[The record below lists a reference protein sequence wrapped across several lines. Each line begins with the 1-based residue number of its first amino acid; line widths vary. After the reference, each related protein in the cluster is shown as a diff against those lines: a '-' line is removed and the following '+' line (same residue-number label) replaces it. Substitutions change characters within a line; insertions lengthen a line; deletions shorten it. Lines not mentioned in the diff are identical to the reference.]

1 MPSLDACRRALAGRT
16 IHVIPYT
23 HADVAWVHS
32 RAWHIDRYTRA
43 MDEVLDLLDR
53 DPSFRYYVDTWTE
66 WIKPYLDLRP
76 QDLQRLRDHVEGGRL
91 AVCCGH
97 YGNVRSTA
105 VGDETFIR
113 NLQLGMRR
121 WKEFAPAVRLNVYA
135 NMDVAIGHSQVPQLL
150 RLAGIRNYFA
160 WRPEAGLD
168 QQGVPRSFYWKGL
181 SGDTV
186 LVCRAQYGGLY
197 ATEERHGD
205 TWDADWDAV
214 VVNICDRYL
223 GVALDDAASDV
234 PLCVGSDDSRPDRFN
249 YRRDA
254 PCDYHELIRI
264 WNQRERS
271 RMRLGNPDELF
282 ASLAAE
288 GGRIAT
294 VDGVIDPADVC
305 YNAGWNGRH
314 GIWWLRERADRLLV
328 EAEILSTLARLVKGA
343 ACPAED
349 LTAAWEKLLDNTPH
363 AVQFLFEDD
372 WRAARLS
379 LEQAIDASTK
389 VADRAASELVGG
401 CLPMDADGLAI
412 INPLPVRR
420 REVIPLWIVN
430 SDLTRG
436 TARLVDARGKEVP
449 TQVFYAGP
457 HANGEYGLLADVDA
471 PACGYA
477 GLRMRYGGEMPQA
490 PEFTP
495 VTKKTLR
502 LESDKVALTFRDGHV
517 TRIENLATEMDRRAP
532 AGASFLEPVYYSI
545 TSDDWFVGSGIPDDP
560 EGFTIDEVRLDEQ
573 GPLRWR
579 VTRIGATAGFWV
591 RQHIDLIRGERGLR
605 CTTEFSAPSE
615 PRQGLLALGLPLARA
630 AQLTADIPF
639 GVEPR
644 DVDSYPY
651 VGFER
656 AIPGMFWARTWVAA
670 QDDDGLVAL
679 LAEDGDKYYR
689 AFGKPR
695 RLVHFLAR
703 RFPRFERIWESLTAA
718 HQLTGP
724 QEFHHRLV
732 LGDRDWRKADLVA
745 LAERIRHPLRQ
756 QWVRGETLRGGVEW
770 LKIAPATVRLSALVC
785 ENENVL
791 LRVVQMAPRSARV
804 TVALPFEPQRA
815 DLVDLCGNALPGEV
829 AVMGSAITFRLPP
842 WRIATLQ
849 LRHA

>member
-1 MPSLDACRRALAGRT
+1 VPPLDSCRRALAGRI

-43 MDEVLDLLDR
+43 MDEVLDLLDH

-66 WIKPYLDLRP
+66 WIKPYIELRP
-76 QDLQRLRDHVEGGRL
+76 QNVARLRRHVESGRL

-113 NLQLGMRR
+113 NLQHGMLR
-121 WKEFAPAVRLNVYA
+121 WRELAPGVRFNVYA

-150 RLAGIRNYFA
+150 RLAGIKNYFA

-168 QQGVPRSFYWKGL
+168 RQGVPRSFNWRGL

-197 ATEERHGD
+197 TAEERHGD

-214 VVNICDRYL
+214 VASICERYL
-223 GVALDDAASDV
+223 GAALDDAATNT

-254 PCDYHELIRI
+254 PCDYAQLIRI
-264 WNQRERS
+264 WNERES
-271 RMRLGNPDELF
+271 SEMRFSNPDELF

-288 GGRIAT
+288 GERIAT

-314 GIWWLRERADRLLV
+314 GIWWLRERADRALV
-328 EAEILSTLARLVKGA
+328 EAEILATLARLSKGA
-343 ACPAED
+343 AYPAHD
-349 LTAAWEKLLDNTPH
+349 LNDAWEKLLDNTPH

-372 WRAARLS
+372 WRAAKLS
-379 LEQAIDASTK
+379 LEQAIDTATK
-389 VADRAASELVGG
+389 VADRAVNQLVSG
-401 CLPMDADGLAI
+401 CLPMDAEGLAI
-412 INPLPVRR
+412 INPVPARR

-436 TARLVDARGKEVP
+436 MVRLFDARGCEVP

-457 HANGEYGLLADVDA
+457 HANGEYGLLADVDV
-471 PACGYA
+471 PGCGHT
-477 GLRMRYGGEMPQA
+477 GLRVRYDEAMPQA
-490 PEFTP
+490 PVFAA
-495 VTKKTLR
+495 VNKRTLR
-502 LESDKVALTFRDGHV
+502 LASDVAALTFRDGEL
-517 TRIENLATEMDRRAP
+517 TRIEDLASGVDRRAL
-532 AGASFLEPVYYSI
+532 AGSSFLEPVYYPI
-545 TSDDWFVGSGIPDDP
+545 ASDDWFVGSGIPDDP
-560 EGFTIDEVRLDEQ
+560 EGFTVDEVRLDDE

-579 VTRIGATAGFWV
+579 VTRVGTTAGFWA
-591 RQHIDLIRGERGLR
+591 RQHIDLIRGERGVR
-605 CTTEFSAPSE
+605 CTTEFSPPSE
-615 PRQGLLALGLPLARA
+615 PGQGLFALSLPLARA
-630 AQLTADIPF
+630 ARLTADIPF

-644 DVDSYPY
+644 DIDSCPY

-656 AIPGMFWARTWVAA
+656 VIPGMFWARTWIAA
-670 QDDDGLVAL
+670 QDDRGLVAL

-703 RFPRFERIWESLTAA
+703 RFPHYERIWESQTGA
-718 HQLTGP
+718 HQLGFA
-724 QEFHHRLV
+724 QEFHHRLI
-732 LGDRDWRKADLVA
+732 LGDRDWRKADLVG
-745 LAERIRHPLRQ
+745 LAERVRHPLRQ
-756 QWVRGETLRGGVEW
+756 QWVRGDALRGDVEW
-770 LKIAPATVRLSALVC
+770 LRISPATVRLSALTC
-785 ENENVL
+785 EDETVL
-791 LRVVQMAPRSARV
+791 LRVVQMAPRAAQATAS
-804 TVALPFEPQRA
+804 LPFEPKHA
-815 DLVDLCGNALPGEV
+815 EFVDLCGNALPGEV
-829 AVMGSAITFRLPP
+829 ALSGSTITFRLSP
-842 WRIATLQ
+842 WRIATLR
-849 LRHA
+849 LRHS

>member
-1 MPSLDACRRALAGRT
+1 MPSLDSCRRALAGRT

-66 WIKPYLDLRP
+66 WIKPYVELRP
-76 QDLQRLRDHVEGGRL
+76 QNVQRLRRHVESGRL

-121 WKEFAPAVRLNVYA
+121 WRELAPGVRFNVYA

-150 RLAGIRNYFA
+150 RLAAIRNYFA

-168 QQGVPRSFYWKGL
+168 KQGVPRSFYWKGL

-214 VVNICDRYL
+214 VANICERYL
-223 GVALDDAASDV
+223 GVALDDAASNI

-264 WNQRERS
+264 WNQRESS
-271 RMRLGNPDELF
+271 RMRFGNPDELF
-282 ASLAAE
+282 ALLAAE
-288 GGRIAT
+288 GDRIAT

-314 GIWWLRERADRLLV
+314 GIWWLREHADRLLV
-328 EAEILSTLARLVKGA
+328 DAEVLSTLAHVVRGVA
-343 ACPAED
+343 YPTDD
-349 LTAAWEKLLDNTPH
+349 LNAAWVKLLDNTPH

-389 VADRAASELVGG
+389 VADRAVNELVSG
-401 CLPMDADGLAI
+401 CLPMEADSLAI

-436 TARLVDARGKEVP
+436 MVRLIDARGKTVP
-449 TQVFYAGP
+449 TQVFFAGP
-457 HANGEYGLLADVDA
+457 HANGEYGLLADVDV

-477 GLRMRYGGEMPQA
+477 GLRMRYDDEMPQA
-490 PEFTP
+490 PAFTP
-495 VTKKTLR
+495 VKKSTLR
-502 LESDKVALTFRDGHV
+502 LASDVVALTFRDGHLA
-517 TRIENLATEMDRRAP
+517 RIEDLAAGTHRRAR

-545 TSDDWFVGSGIPDDP
+545 ASDDWFVGSGIPDDP

-579 VTRIGATAGFWV
+579 VTRTGTTAGFWL
-591 RQHIDLIRGERGLR
+591 RQRIDLIRGERGLR
-605 CTTEFSAPSE
+605 CTTAFSAPSE

-644 DVDSYPY
+644 DVDAYPY

-656 AIPGMFWARTWVAA
+656 VIPGMFWARTWVAA
-670 QDDDGLVAL
+670 QDAHGLIAL

-689 AFGKPR
+689 AFGNPR

-703 RFPRFERIWESLTAA
+703 GFPHFERIWESQTAA
-718 HQLTGP
+718 HELSGT
-724 QEFHHRLV
+724 QEFRHRLV
-732 LGDRDWRKADLVA
+732 LGDGDRHTGDLVG
-745 LAERIRHPLRQ
+745 LAERVRHPLRQ
-756 QWVRGETLRGGVEW
+756 QWVREDTPGSDVEW
-770 LKIAPATVRLSALVC
+770 LRISPATVRLSALAC
-785 ENENVL
+785 DGASVL
-791 LRVVQMAPRSARV
+791 LRVVQMAPRAARV
-804 TVALPFEPQRA
+804 TVTLPFEA
-815 DLVDLCGNALPGEV
+815 KSAEFVDLCGNALPGEV
-829 AVMGSAITFRLPP
+829 AFKDSTVTFQLAP
-842 WRIATLQ
+842 WRIATLR
-849 LRHA
+849 LRKA

>member
-1 MPSLDACRRALAGRT
+1 VPSLASCRRALAGRT

-32 RAWHIDRYTRA
+32 RDWHVDRYTRA
-43 MDEVLDLLDR
+43 MDEILDLLDR

-66 WIKPYLDLRP
+66 WIKPYIGLRP
-76 QDLQRLRDHVEGGRL
+76 RNVERLRRHVESGRL

-121 WKEFAPAVRLNVYA
+121 WKELAPDVRFNVYA

-150 RLAGIRNYFA
+150 RLAGISNYFA

-168 QQGVPRSFYWKGL
+168 KEGVPRAFHWRGL

-186 LVCRAQYGGLY
+186 LVCRVQYGGLY
-197 ATEERHGD
+197 TTEERHGD
-205 TWDADWDAV
+205 TWDADWDGV
-214 VVNICDRYL
+214 VTSICERYL
-223 GVALDDAASDV
+223 GTALDDAATNV

-254 PCDYHELIRI
+254 PCNYDELIRI
-264 WNQRERS
+264 WNERESS
-271 RMRLGNPDELF
+271 RMRFGNPDELF

-288 GGRIAT
+288 SGHIAT
-294 VDGVIDPADVC
+294 IEGVIDPADVC

-314 GIWWLRERADRLLV
+314 GIWWLREQADRLLV
-328 EAEILSTLARLVKGA
+328 DAEILATLAQVAKGVTY
-343 ACPAED
+343 PSED
-349 LTAAWEKLLDNTPH
+349 LAESWERLLDNTPH
-363 AVQFLFEDD
+363 AVQFLFEAD

-379 LEQAIDASTK
+379 LQQAIDASKK
-389 VADRAASELVGG
+389 VTDCAVNHLVGG
-401 CLPMDADGLAI
+401 CLPMDAGGLAI
-412 INPLPVRR
+412 VNPLPARR

-436 TARLVDARGKEVP
+436 MARLVDARGKEVP
-449 TQVFYAGP
+449 GQVFYAGP

-477 GLRMRYGGEMPQA
+477 GLRMRHGKEMPQVPA
-490 PEFTP
+490 FMP
-495 VTKKTLR
+495 VAKDTLR
-502 LESDKVALTFRDGHV
+502 LASDKVALSFRDGRLV
-517 TRIENLATEMDRRAP
+517 RIQDLVRGTDRRAIG
-532 AGASFLEPVYYSI
+532 GASFLEPVYYPMA
-545 TSDDWFVGSGIPDDP
+545 SDDWFVGSGIPHNP
-560 EGFTIDEVRLDEQ
+560 EGFTVNEVRLDEQ

-579 VTRIGATAGFWV
+579 VTRVGTTAGFWV
-591 RQHIDLIRGERGLR
+591 RQHLDLIRGERAVR
-605 CTTEFSAPSE
+605 CTTEFSPPSE
-615 PRQGLLALGLPLARA
+615 PRQGLLALSVPLPRRAR
-630 AQLTADIPF
+630 LTADIPF

-644 DVDSYPY
+644 NVESLPY

-656 AIPGMFWARTWVAA
+656 VIPGMFWARTWVAA
-670 QDDDGLVAL
+670 QNARGLMAL

-703 RFPRFERIWESLTAA
+703 RFPHFERIWESQTAA
-718 HQLTGP
+718 HELSGP

-732 LGDRDWRKADLVA
+732 LGDRDWRKADLVG
-745 LAERIRHPLRQ
+745 LAERVRHPLRQ
-756 QWVRGETLRGGVEW
+756 QWVREAALGRDVEW
-770 LKIAPATVRLSALVC
+770 LKISPATVRLSALAC
-785 ENENVL
+785 DGASVL
-791 LRVVQMAPRSARV
+791 LRVVQMAPRSAQV
-804 TVALPFEPQRA
+804 TVSLPFEPQRA
-815 DLVDLCGNALPGEV
+815 QFVDLSGNVLPIEV
-829 AVMGSAITFRLPP
+829 ALNGSTITFQLAP
-842 WRIATLQ
+842 WRIATLR
-849 LRHA
+849 LRHG